1 MDPHPASQRKY
12 KIIGFDPSPYLIYL
26 SSARI
31 LMSYRSY
38 RHICLVLPCCEFQ
51 TTCWTQEPLHRLKPG
66 QAVDQSQPEVSSAI
80 FAQKISKSHL
90 ANIQRNVDPETVDMA
105 VAQVTAF
112 CNLLKHQSAGL
123 HQTLALRVQFL
134 HCQVACFGVEHV
146 SATGSLASPANS
158 SMKIKGLNWQ

>member
-1 MDPHPASQRKY
+1 MDPHPASNRKY
-12 KIIGFDPSPYLIYL
+12 KIIGFDPSPYL
-26 SSARI
+26 SSACI

-51 TTCWTQEPLHRLKPG
+51 TTCWTQEPLHRLKPANVRSIQG
-66 QAVDQSQPEVSSAI
+66 GSQLGDLRSKNLKIPWGKHTKERRSWNRGYGCSICSS
-80 FAQKISKSHL
+80 SHCVL
-90 ANIQRNVDPETVDMA
+90 Q
-105 VAQVTAF
+105 
-112 CNLLKHQSAGL
+112 LLKHQSAGL
-123 HQTLALRVQFL
+123 QQTLALPVQFL

>member
-1 MDPHPASQRKY
+1 MDPHPASNRKY
-12 KIIGFDPSPYLIYL
+12 KIIGFDPSPYL

-66 QAVDQSQPEVSSAI
+66 SEINPSRKSGSSAI
-80 FAQKISKSHL
+80 FAQKISKSWNRGYGCSICSSSHCVL
-90 ANIQRNVDPETVDMA
+90 Q
-105 VAQVTAF
+105 
-112 CNLLKHQSAGL
+112 LLKHQSAGL
-123 HQTLALRVQFL
+123 QQTLALPVQFL

>member
-1 MDPHPASQRKY
+1 MDPHPASKRKY
-12 KIIGFDPSPYLIYL
+12 KIIGFDPSPYL

-66 QAVDQSQPEVSSAI
+66 SEINPSRKSGSSAI
-80 FAQKISKSHL
+80 FAQKISKSHG

-112 CNLLKHQSAGL
+112 CN
-123 HQTLALRVQFL
+123 
-134 HCQVACFGVEHV
+134 C
-146 SATGSLASPANS
+146 
-158 SMKIKGLNWQ
+158 